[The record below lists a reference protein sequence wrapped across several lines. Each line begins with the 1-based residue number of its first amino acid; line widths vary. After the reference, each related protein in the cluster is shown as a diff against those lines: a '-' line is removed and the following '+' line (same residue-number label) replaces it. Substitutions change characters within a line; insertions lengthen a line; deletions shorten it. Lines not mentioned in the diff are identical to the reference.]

1 MQALTYGA
9 IIMGFMF
16 TFGFVDIALI
26 VKKSKFIDFLVVMV
40 FAIIYAIIMIGCIK
54 EYWVLY

>member
-1 MQALTYGA
+1 MNVLVYGA
-9 IIMGFMF
+9 IIIGFMF
-16 TFGFVDIALI
+16 TFGFVDIALM